1 MPYFITVLAL
11 VVLSVG
17 FTLFQSQPEVAQ
29 GASESSS
36 LEKMEETVQSIIATD
51 TPAIITD
58 IIEDVS
64 LAGEMTA
71 ESKTPS
77 QPTAPSTNN
86 PTPST
91 PTPTTP
97 TPAPA
102 IAIAIAIATDY
113 RNGTYSTQSSYRT
126 PGGTYQISVNL
137 TIANDKITDSTVS
150 FDSKGARDGYSKR
163 FSNSYQSVIVGQDLG
178 SASLTRAGGAS
189 LTTRA
194 FNNAIISIRRQAV
207 S

>member
-36 LEKMEETVQSIIATD
+36 LEKMEETVQSIIATN

-64 LAGEMTA
+64 PAGEMPA

-77 QPTAPSTNN
+77 QPTAPTTNN
-86 PTPST
+86 PIPSTPT

-97 TPAPA
+97 TPA
-102 IAIAIAIATDY
+102 IAISTDY
-113 RNGTYSTQSSYRT
+113 RNGTHSTQSSYRT

-150 FDSKGARDGYSKR
+150 FDSKGTRDGYSKR
-163 FSNSYQSVIVGQDLG
+163 FSNSYQSVIIGQDLG
-178 SASLTRAGGAS
+178 SASLSRVGGAS

>member
-1 MPYFITVLAL
+1 MPYFTTVLAL

-36 LEKMEETVQSIIATD
+36 LEKMDETVQSIIATD

-58 IIEDVS
+58 IIEDIS
-64 LAGEMTA
+64 PAGEMPA

-77 QPTAPSTNN
+77 QPTAPTTN
-86 PTPST
+86 TSKPS
-91 PTPTTP
+91 

-102 IAIAIAIATDY
+102 APKPAPAITNDY
-113 RNGTYSTQSSYRT
+113 RNGTYSTQVSFQT
-126 PGGTYQISVNL
+126 PDGTYQISVNL
-137 TIANDKITDSTVS
+137 TIANDKITVSTVS
-150 FDSKGARDGYSKR
+150 FGPKGARDGYSKR
-163 FSNSYQSVIVGQDLG
+163 FSNSYQSVIIGQDLG
-178 SASLTRAGGAS
+178 SASLTRVGGAS

-194 FNNAIISIRRQAV
+194 FNNAIISIRRQAT

>member
-36 LEKMEETVQSIIATD
+36 LDKMEETVQSIIATD

-64 LAGEMTA
+64 PAGEMPA

-102 IAIAIAIATDY
+102 IATDY

-126 PGGTYQISVNL
+126 PGGTYQINVNL

-178 SASLTRAGGAS
+178 SASLTRVGGAS

-194 FNNAIISIRRQAV
+194 FNNAIISIRRQAT